1 MSKVKIGNVFPPLAW
16 LMERC
21 APAGFGLGGKSALLT
36 AKDNLNN
43 IKANG
48 WYYWHSDSV
57 PANVPTMN
65 HTSYMICMRV
75 WTTDGGVCC
84 QELMDMTDS
93 VARGTKIQRT
103 AYVDTFYDWEWVNPP
118 MFSGIEYRTTE
129 RWNGKPVYTALVDCG
144 ACVSPSKETT
154 TELTCRQIIRHCGT
168 VSGHSMPAIN
178 ATMDNAWSAWA
189 MVTNSDGR
197 VKITVYC
204 GTGMATERAYVQVWY
219 TKE

>member
-1 MSKVKIGNVFPPLAW
+1 MARVKIGNAFPPLAW
-16 LMERC
+16 LLQRC

-36 AKDNLNN
+36 AKDDLNN

-57 PANVPTMN
+57 PAHAPTMN
-65 HTSYMICMRV
+65 YTSYMICMRV

-129 RWNGKPVYTALVDCG
+129 RWNGKPVYAALVNVG
-144 ACVSPSKETT
+144 AFPEEGTRIASTGITATGV
-154 TELTCRQIIRHCGT
+154 IRFSAAFDYASLPIPGFMEIYTHHDGEEITVKLQT
-168 VSGHSMPAIN
+168 VSE
-178 ATMDNAWSAWA
+178 
-189 MVTNSDGR
+189 R
-197 VKITVYC
+197 VYSGDT
-204 GTGMATERAYVQVWY
+204 YVSLY
-219 TKE
+219 YIKD